1 MLNYKIICVNARSND
16 FTTGKIYKVVN
27 GAFFDDNGNESMNF
41 VNIKQINEAGWS
53 DFELYEEPKAV
64 RTCTEEEEREFIEM
78 LERENNTSPIAD
90 SGNRREFE
98 TGAVRDMQEGK
109 GRCDLLPAAAILRLA
124 KHFENGCKKYGDRNW
139 EKGIPI
145 HSFIDSAIRH
155 LMKYLDG
162 QVDEDHLCA
171 AAWNCIC
178 AMWTEEKHP
187 ELQDIPSR
195 VAADIKTPD
204 VPDKDVGEIEKG
216 CKNCKFIFLNESDC
230 PCNCCNHETHDKWEC
245 ENNDD

>member
-1 MLNYKIICVNARSND
+1 MLNCKIICVNAKSNN
-16 FTTGKIYKVVN
+16 FTTGRIYEVVN
-27 GAFFDDNGNESMNF
+27 GGFKDDNGFFCWKGGTTSGFES
-41 VNIKQINEAGWS
+41 IEQINKNWWS

-162 QVDEDHLCA
+162 QADEDHLTA

-178 AMWTEEKHP
+178 AMWTEEKRP

-195 VAADIKTPD
+195 TPTA
-204 VPDKDVGEIEKG
+204 ER
-216 CKNCKFIFLNESDC
+216 
-230 PCNCCNHETHDKWEC
+230 
-245 ENNDD
+245 